1 VRRLANATAL
11 LDLWAE
17 ENVDR
22 PRRTAGYALSRSP
35 EQLIG
40 KIGSGLEAHGTAYA
54 MTGAAAASL
63 VAPFVTAVPVAQ
75 LWVPAKAA
83 PDQVLHAAGAEPVT
97 DGANVV
103 LLQAKDDSPMA
114 FREQSGGTWI
124 ANRFR
129 LYLDLRGD
137 PRRGKEQADHL
148 RQEVIGF

>member
-1 VRRLANATAL
+1 
-11 LDLWAE
+11 
-17 ENVDR
+17 
-22 PRRTAGYALSRSP
+22 
-35 EQLIG
+35 
-40 KIGSGLEAHGTAYA
+40 

-63 VAPFVTAVPVAQ
+63 VAPFVTAVPVVQ

-83 PDQVLHAAGAEPVT
+83 PDQVLHAAGGEPVT

-114 FREQSGGTWI
+114 FREQSGDTWI

-137 PRRGKEQADHL
+137 PRRGKEQAAHL